1 MSSSSA
7 HVHSKMKKREKKRN
21 GKKKKNALSP
31 RSENITCLDG
41 SLAVYIPTAKQAPRI
56 MYTQICLALSAFTKL
71 ESKDECP
78 VCKAYPNRCFPTGRY
93 IGTDQLHYPNRG
105 L

>member
-7 HVHSKMKKREKKRN
+7 HVHSKKKKREKKR
-21 GKKKKNALSP
+21 KKKKNALSP
-31 RSENITCLDG
+31 RSENIRCLDG

-56 MYTQICLALSAFTKL
+56 MYTQIYLAPSAFTKL

-78 VCKAYPNRCFPTGRY
+78 ICKAYPNRSFPTGRY
-93 IGTDQLHYPNRG
+93 ISTDQLHYPNRG